1 MGRPTLV
8 SSASTFVYTLIL
20 CLCLLLLSQT
30 AYAASISTSTS
41 AANSNPAHELSSGL
55 SSGLYRR
62 DAKVV
67 VGANNQTRVF
77 DEGTGTLIPQA
88 PATDGSGKDF
98 DIVAIMWLGFCGLVG
113 VPLAL
118 AGVRLGRFATGAG
131 CGLMGAIF
139 GEYAYSRQDYRI

>member
-1 MGRPTLV
+1 M
-8 SSASTFVYTLIL
+8 
-20 CLCLLLLSQT
+20 CLLLLSQT
-30 AYAASISTSTS
+30 AYAASISTSTL
-41 AANSNPAHELSSGL
+41 AANSNPAHEL

-118 AGVRLGRFATGAG
+118 AGVWLGRFATGAG

-139 GEYAYSRQDYRI
+139 GEYTYSRQVHRI